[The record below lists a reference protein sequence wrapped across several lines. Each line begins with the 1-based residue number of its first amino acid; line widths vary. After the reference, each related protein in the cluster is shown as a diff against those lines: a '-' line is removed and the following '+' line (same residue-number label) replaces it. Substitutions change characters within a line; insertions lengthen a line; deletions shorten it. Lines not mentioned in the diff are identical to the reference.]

1 MKNSMNIVSA
11 TAGLAKIAKEHNA
24 SKLADDYRISLGFDY
39 DKQKADKARI
49 LGCTTS
55 SCNSLINVTKTLNNS
70 KAVTAMKNSMNIVSA
85 TAGLAKIA
93 KEHNASKL
101 ADDYRISLGFDYDK
115 QKADKA
121 RILGCTTSSCNS
133 LINVTKTLNNSK
145 AVNHSPCY
153 TVTYSLHSVN
163 SVKLYIYFSSST

>member
-70 KAVTAMKNSMNIVSA
+70 KP
-85 TAGLAKIA
+85 
-93 KEHNASKL
+93 
-101 ADDYRISLGFDYDK
+101 
-115 QKADKA
+115 
-121 RILGCTTSSCNS
+121 
-133 LINVTKTLNNSK
+133 
-145 AVNHSPCY
+145 VNHSPCY

-163 SVKLYIYFSSST
+163 SVKLYIYFSSSTWSLLCAYFFMIILPLPSPTFLYYFCSSVAIFVN

>member
-70 KAVTAMKNSMNIVSA
+70 INEVTI
-85 TAGLAKIA
+85 
-93 KEHNASKL
+93 
-101 ADDYRISLGFDYDK
+101 
-115 QKADKA
+115 
-121 RILGCTTSSCNS
+121 
-133 LINVTKTLNNSK
+133 
-145 AVNHSPCY
+145 SPCY

>member
-55 SCNSLINVTKTLNNS
+55 S
-70 KAVTAMKNSMNIVSA
+70 
-85 TAGLAKIA
+85 
-93 KEHNASKL
+93 
-101 ADDYRISLGFDYDK
+101 
-115 QKADKA
+115 
-121 RILGCTTSSCNS
+121 
-133 LINVTKTLNNSK
+133 
-145 AVNHSPCY
+145 
-153 TVTYSLHSVN
+153 
-163 SVKLYIYFSSST
+163 

>member
-49 LGCTTS
+49 LGCTT
-55 SCNSLINVTKTLNNS
+55 
-70 KAVTAMKNSMNIVSA
+70 
-85 TAGLAKIA
+85 
-93 KEHNASKL
+93 
-101 ADDYRISLGFDYDK
+101 F
-115 QKADKA
+115 
-121 RILGCTTSSCNS
+121 SCNS

>member
-1 MKNSMNIVSA
+1 
-11 TAGLAKIAKEHNA
+11 
-24 SKLADDYRISLGFDY
+24 
-39 DKQKADKARI
+39 
-49 LGCTTS
+49 
-55 SCNSLINVTKTLNNS
+55 
-70 KAVTAMKNSMNIVSA
+70 MKNSMNIVSA

-163 SVKLYIYFSSST
+163 SVKLYIYFSSSTWSLLCACFFTPIFSLALWTLTQERLKPVQ

>member
-1 MKNSMNIVSA
+1 
-11 TAGLAKIAKEHNA
+11 
-24 SKLADDYRISLGFDY
+24 
-39 DKQKADKARI
+39 
-49 LGCTTS
+49 
-55 SCNSLINVTKTLNNS
+55 
-70 KAVTAMKNSMNIVSA
+70 MKNSMNIVSA

-163 SVKLYIYFSSST
+163 SVKLYIYFSSSI

>member
-1 MKNSMNIVSA
+1 MDTEQPFPQVEGTVWTHRRLWELCRNDI
-11 TAGLAKIAKEHNA
+11 
-24 SKLADDYRISLGFDY
+24 
-39 DKQKADKARI
+39 
-49 LGCTTS
+49 TT
-55 SCNSLINVTKTLNNS
+55 IFFGVTTW
-70 KAVTAMKNSMNIVSA
+70 TAMKNSMNIVSA

>member
-1 MKNSMNIVSA
+1 
-11 TAGLAKIAKEHNA
+11 
-24 SKLADDYRISLGFDY
+24 
-39 DKQKADKARI
+39 
-49 LGCTTS
+49 
-55 SCNSLINVTKTLNNS
+55 
-70 KAVTAMKNSMNIVSA
+70 MKNSMNIVSA

-163 SVKLYIYFSSST
+163 SVKLYIYFSSSTWSLLCAYFFMIILPLPSPTFLYYLRHFVKPKSLGKKNKFLYHTFLYQSLYIFF

>member
-55 SCNSLINVTKTLNNS
+55 LV
-70 KAVTAMKNSMNIVSA
+70 
-85 TAGLAKIA
+85 
-93 KEHNASKL
+93 
-101 ADDYRISLGFDYDK
+101 
-115 QKADKA
+115 
-121 RILGCTTSSCNS
+121 
-133 LINVTKTLNNSK
+133 
-145 AVNHSPCY
+145 
-153 TVTYSLHSVN
+153 
-163 SVKLYIYFSSST
+163 SSSHRNNTHQLWRVVLC

>member
-1 MKNSMNIVSA
+1 
-11 TAGLAKIAKEHNA
+11 
-24 SKLADDYRISLGFDY
+24 
-39 DKQKADKARI
+39 
-49 LGCTTS
+49 
-55 SCNSLINVTKTLNNS
+55 
-70 KAVTAMKNSMNIVSA
+70 MKNSMNIVSA

-163 SVKLYIYFSSST
+163 SVKLYIYFSSSTWSLLCACFYDNSSTSLTYFLILLLFICCNFCKLML

>member
-55 SCNSLINVTKTLNNS
+55 SCNSLINNS
-70 KAVTAMKNSMNIVSA
+70 SQ
-85 TAGLAKIA
+85 
-93 KEHNASKL
+93 E
-101 ADDYRISLGFDYDK
+101 FF
-115 QKADKA
+115 
-121 RILGCTTSSCNS
+121 
-133 LINVTKTLNNSK
+133 
-145 AVNHSPCY
+145 SP
-153 TVTYSLHSVN
+153 VL
-163 SVKLYIYFSSST
+163 